1 MKIIAKIENSI
12 VFRALLK
19 VEVAVLII
27 TSVLA
32 AAFVFAGVFLRYV
45 LKSNFFGQEEILT
58 VVAMWLSSAF
68 KSPKAKKIVELV
80 ILVVSFAVILV
91 FCIWG
96 CEYMKFNLTFKSV
109 TTGLKIPMYL
119 SQLPLLVGFIMMELY
134 TVFHIFRV
142 ATDKHFGEPK
152 ETDAVPEGGDA

>member
-1 MKIIAKIENSI
+1 MKIMAKIENSI

-58 VVAMWLSSAF
+58 VVAMWLYWMGGIYGTYENSHRPEDSH
-68 KSPKAKKIVELV
+68 
-80 ILVVSFAVILV
+80 VSVSTSVAGGLHYDGAVHGIPHFPRGHRQAL
-91 FCIWG
+91 WRTQGNG
-96 CEYMKFNLTFKSV
+96 CLT
-109 TTGLKIPMYL
+109 
-119 SQLPLLVGFIMMELY
+119 
-134 TVFHIFRV
+134 RRR
-142 ATDKHFGEPK
+142 
-152 ETDAVPEGGDA
+152 